1 MGKKYDAEL
10 VTEYCDAMADAY
22 VAYGQEI
29 DNAQMACTNFADN
42 NSFTGMQADISK
54 EMVGDSEIVVMEDIL
69 AVNDKIKT
77 AQADIMELFA
87 SYVDA
92 ASNARIDEETLDDNN
107 TELKK
112 FHKAFDEIGKHTE
125 SIHSQLGRFA
135 KYLSSGEFT
144 KPDFDSGRS
153 ASEELC
159 GGNGDG
165 GFIEESKQ
173 KLIDFDTEA
182 TALLKSHHLEVLI
195 NDISGRLHSASAVM
209 SVFAPYSAGRGA
221 YRVTNNPLNK
231 YPRVILLGTGGSD
244 GDDVTDVED
253 DPYGIVVS
261 IGSLLSSSTAK
272 WYMQYTDDDEVLKRA
287 VDYGMY
293 YLREEEYGFESVMRE
308 WEQNGYN
315 PNNEGN
321 ALDMAAIAVVLQ
333 ANWDVVNRSF
343 VQKDAQANADVVANI
358 QRHCLTWK
366 IVEDSTG
373 YYDAEGNEIV
383 CSRTVGF
390 EASQVLVDALIDSVA
405 KDDPSNILPMLSGF
419 KEASYIIPTKDE
431 LNIVDAGGA
440 DSCASAHAQLDIV
453 IDHAG
458 IVFNITPHMIFA
470 PHESP
475 HLYDDTAKIRETA
488 QLIYYTDMNRSLN
501 YIENIADCTYCTD
514 TLGLGNDQLA
524 SILCSAQNSED
535 MKLLNG
541 LIQVGGTEASYSEL
555 FKLCNPE
562 KFGDACGI
570 ELSAFSDCLLKSDA
584 SGERLLAFT
593 NGMTSSL
600 IDCSKRENYLRMMSD
615 GSYAYACAENLM
627 AMSNTLNQELGFEWE
642 SYQAMCR
649 ANLLSG
655 YWADIYGIWLD
666 SAIYHH
672 DYNTT
677 IENFDMLT
685 SRNGNMLVNSDGVY
699 TMEYDIGFSYDYSR
713 KKELSEGTVYT
724 DIEYQTGYVVET
736 GHTVDDDSVPHRSIR
751 IMNYSLGTSEL
762 ASDTQERLIRERA
775 ESIEKLPLD
784 IVLDTISTFNPLMGS
799 SASLIVTLCRNK
811 PVLDIAQSTI
821 GVGKVSIKEL
831 EIDKQKLDAISNSLG
846 TMGNVLK
853 AVSKYQ
859 GIEKQFTSDF
869 KESGMYKMI
878 SNGYSYNNATGKVEL
893 CDYAL
898 MYELS
903 RFNFEGGLEE
913 VYKDAGKIPVPNQI
927 HSRIEDAF
935 FDGVILCTL
944 DEKGKSRKATECR
957 KEIDAAIDLILSGA
971 GNSSYENVFEI
982 PVDIYIAAIDVIDK
996 AIIDYNGVNSTEYA
1010 LLSKAMEEAVDKRK
1024 G

>member
-333 ANWDVVNRSF
+333 ANWDAVNQSF
-343 VQKDAQANADVVANI
+343 VQEDVQANADIVARI
-358 QRHCLTWK
+358 LEHSLEWEVDERGT
-366 IVEDSTG
+366 ESY
-373 YYDAEGNEIV
+373 YYDRETGELIEITERNVIGYKGNQEIV
-383 CSRTVGF
+383 DG
-390 EASQVLVDALIDSVA
+390 LIENIYTG
-405 KDDPSNILPMLSGF
+405 DPAGILPMLNEFKSSTCTLPHNTRVDIITFADRPASEFADLSVTIDRAGIRYDIFSSGF
-419 KEASYIIPTKDE
+419 MIDGYCMVEEIYKEP
-431 LNIVDAGGA
+431 L
-440 DSCASAHAQLDIV
+440 Q
-453 IDHAG
+453 
-458 IVFNITPHMIFA
+458 FM
-470 PHESP
+470 
-475 HLYDDTAKIRETA
+475 
-488 QLIYYTDMNRSLN
+488 YYTSMERSLK
-501 YIENIADCTYCTD
+501 YIQE
-514 TLGLGNDQLA
+514 
-524 SILCSAQNSED
+524 E
-535 MKLLNG
+535 
-541 LIQVGGTEASYSEL
+541 
-555 FKLCNPE
+555 
-562 KFGDACGI
+562 
-570 ELSAFSDCLLKSDA
+570 
-584 SGERLLAFT
+584 
-593 NGMTSSL
+593 
-600 IDCSKRENYLRMMSD
+600 IDCSYNITT
-615 GSYAYACAENLM
+615 N
-627 AMSNTLNQELGFEWE
+627 GFTE
-642 SYQAMCR
+642 
-649 ANLLSG
+649 
-655 YWADIYGIWLD
+655 I
-666 SAIYHH
+666 
-672 DYNTT
+672 
-677 IENFDMLT
+677 
-685 SRNGNMLVNSDGVY
+685 
-699 TMEYDIGFSYDYSR
+699 
-713 KKELSEGTVYT
+713 
-724 DIEYQTGYVVET
+724 
-736 GHTVDDDSVPHRSIR
+736 
-751 IMNYSLGTSEL
+751 EL
-762 ASDTQERLIRERA
+762 ASVINTAENQIDMELLVGLVAANEYYLYYDPEITGVKKPFSQEA
-775 ESIEKLPLD
+775 KD
-784 IVLDTISTFNPLMGS
+784 ISY
-799 SASLIVTLCRNK
+799 SA
-811 PVLDIAQSTI
+811 
-821 GVGKVSIKEL
+821 GVGIALFTDYFAEKVRQNPNEVFGPKYGFVQFSNTILNSDDAVEYLKKISVSADLLCENAV
-831 EIDKQKLDAISNSLG
+831 DACFRQKKTATN
-846 TMGNVLK
+846 TPRLK
-853 AVSKYQ
+853 A
-859 GIEKQFTSDF
+859 
-869 KESGMYKMI
+869 
-878 SNGYSYNNATGKVEL
+878 
-893 CDYAL
+893 
-898 MYELS
+898 
-903 RFNFEGGLEE
+903 
-913 VYKDAGKIPVPNQI
+913 
-927 HSRIEDAF
+927 
-935 FDGVILCTL
+935 
-944 DEKGKSRKATECR
+944 
-957 KEIDAAIDLILSGA
+957 
-971 GNSSYENVFEI
+971 
-982 PVDIYIAAIDVIDK
+982 
-996 AIIDYNGVNSTEYA
+996 
-1010 LLSKAMEEAVDKRK
+1010 
-1024 G
+1024 